1 MSDFL
6 KTIILVAIFYGL
18 ILFSFLWFN
27 KGEGGLR
34 NVPYVESF
42 FGVVGSG
49 SNWLDKK
56 SIDFSGFKAQNNDKS
71 KRTDSEKEN
80 KKKIEFE
87 DFLPISKEEWNNF
100 FKK

>member
-27 KGEGGLR
+27 KGEGSLK

-42 FGVVGSG
+42 FEIVGVGA
-49 SNWLDKK
+49 NWFGEK
-56 SIDFSGFKAQNNDKS
+56 SIDFSGFKVQNNDGNK
-71 KRTDSEKEN
+71 KTDGEKEG

-87 DFLPISKEEWNNF
+87 DFLPISKEEWSNL